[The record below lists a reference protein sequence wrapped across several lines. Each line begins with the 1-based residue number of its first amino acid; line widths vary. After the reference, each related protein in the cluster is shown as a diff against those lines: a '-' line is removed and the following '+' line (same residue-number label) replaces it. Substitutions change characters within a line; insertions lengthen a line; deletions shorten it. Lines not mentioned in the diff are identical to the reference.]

1 MNQSTKFD
9 ILWKHVSKITNISDE
24 ELKRLSEYF
33 LIRTFRKKDYFIRQG
48 EVCGHLAFVNSGCF
62 RAFNTDKNGNEFTIY
77 FSFEDGWI
85 GDTTSLYANF
95 PTWISVQA
103 LEPGEVLSIGKKDFE
118 NALEKIPSFEKW
130 YRIRS
135 STSYQAIQEK
145 LINFHAET
153 AEERYLKL
161 LEKQPELV
169 NRIPQHYIAS
179 YLGIKPQSLSR
190 IRKNILINSL

>member
-1 MNQSTKFD
+1 MELNHDFAL
-9 ILWKHVSKITNISDE
+9 LWKHISKLARISDE
-24 ELKRLSEYF
+24 EFERLAEYF
-33 LIRTFRKKDYFIRQG
+33 SIRTFRKKDYFTRQG
-48 EVCGHLAFVNSGCF
+48 EVCRHLAFVNSGCF
-62 RAFNTDKNGNEFTIY
+62 RAFNIDKNGNEFTIY

-85 GDTTSLYANF
+85 GDKTSFYANS
-95 PTWISVQA
+95 PTLISIQA
-103 LEPGEVLSIGKKDFE
+103 LEPGEVLSIGQKDFE
-118 NALEKIPSFEKW
+118 TALEKIPSFEKW

-135 STSYQAIQEK
+135 LKSYQAIQQK
-145 LINFHAET
+145 LITIHAET